1 MSRRRS
7 QGEPDFGSDSF
18 LDIIAN
24 LVGILII
31 LIVLAGLRASETVEL
46 AEEQHADDKPS
57 EETSGAD
64 KPTGNDQGTTVSQLP
79 SDLARQQTLQ
89 DRRAA
94 QAQAQAEAEAQQQAL
109 AEERQRRMAAA
120 AEAARLETLSGQL
133 RTRVAQLRA
142 ETDQLDNAPRREA
155 LTQARQHQQQTRA
168 ALTILEATR
177 NRISDELSQTT
188 SQIAEQSAEIQQ
200 LASQHTTFNR
210 KLEELTRVQPADNSL
225 THHVS
230 PVGQIVTGE
239 EIHFRISGGRISHV
253 PIRELTGILK
263 EKIRQNGNWL
273 LKYNQH
279 QGAIGPVDGY
289 RLEYVVARERLSVV
303 DELRSGRRS
312 IRIAI
317 SELVI
322 LPDRGLEEEEIMK
335 SLQPDGLVQRHL
347 RVLSPGSP
355 VTLWVYPDSFTD
367 YRQVTAFAR
376 ENGFV
381 VAGRP
386 LPAGVPITGSNHGSR
401 SVAQ

>member
-7 QGEPDFGSDSF
+7 QDEPDFGSDSF

-46 AEEQHADDKPS
+46 ARVQQPEDGNIK
-57 EETSGAD
+57 ETSAVAD
-64 KPTGNDQGTTVSQLP
+64 VTENERDSTTSQSTLE
-79 SDLARQQTLQ
+79 LTRQENH
-89 DRRAA
+89 AA
-94 QAQAQAEAEAQQQAL
+94 QARAAAL
-109 AEERQRRMAAA
+109 TEERQRRTAAV
-120 AEAARLETLSGQL
+120 AEASRLTNLSSQM
-133 RTRVAQLRA
+133 RTRVEQLRA
-142 ETDQLDNAPRREA
+142 QTDQLDNTARRTT
-155 LTQARQHQQQTRA
+155 LTQAKQRQQQADA
-168 ALTILEATR
+168 ALKILLATR
-177 NRISDELSQTT
+177 NRVDDEVSRTT
-188 SQIAEQSAEIQQ
+188 SLLEEQSIEVRR
-200 LASQHTTFNR
+200 LTSQHAAVNSE
-210 KLEELTRVQPADNSL
+210 LAELTNTEPADNSL

-239 EIHFRISGGRISHV
+239 EIHFRISRGRISHV

-279 QGAIGPVDGY
+279 QGVIGPIDGY

-303 DELRSGRRS
+303 DELRTGRRS
-312 IRIAI
+312 IRIGI

-322 LPDRGLEEEEIMK
+322 LPDSGLEEEGIVK
-335 SLQPDGLVQRHL
+335 SLQPGGLVYRHL
-347 RVLSPGSP
+347 SPLSPGSP
-355 VTLWVYPDSFTD
+355 VTLWVYPDSFAD
-367 YRQVTAFAR
+367 YREVTAFAR
-376 ENGFV
+376 QNGFV

-386 LPAGVPITGSNHGSR
+386 LPAGMPITGSTHGSR